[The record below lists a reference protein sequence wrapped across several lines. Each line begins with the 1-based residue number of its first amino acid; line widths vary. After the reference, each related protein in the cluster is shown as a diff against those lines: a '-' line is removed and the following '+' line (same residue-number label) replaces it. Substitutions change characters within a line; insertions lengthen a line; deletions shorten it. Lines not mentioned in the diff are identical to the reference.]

1 MKKLFTFFAAALF
14 SAGMM
19 AEVVYSFTMD
29 STTHKAK
36 DTDYAV
42 EGGSV
47 LFGTDAKFET
57 KNNLYMYKMDGS
69 PSEGNTKYALL
80 KLDNAVAEGDVITID
95 GLIASN
101 ATDGQAFLLS
111 DSRAATTRFVSLQP
125 TGAKNVPQQVTWTV
139 PAGNAIIGKTEIY
152 ISRDTKSVFLIGV
165 KIENAAAPSTDPV
178 LHASLDTIDMH
189 LTAAIPT
196 EMHTVTFSGK
206 NLTPG
211 TYALNVPNLAGLN
224 ANPTS
229 VTVGA
234 DGKLNAE
241 VALTY
246 TSQVNVAAGVVA
258 VSLSIDNLS
267 AQVVIRYSADL
278 TINYATS
285 VNIEQWVLD
294 NGKNDAAFH
303 AVLSAAHIDFENVNA
318 LDSLNDTK
326 DYRNYPY
333 LGLKLKTQ
341 GANMGCWLQQGSSI
355 KVRLGNVGDPI
366 LVAVNGQTSEMTA
379 ADLQNND
386 PEDDKVLSFP
396 ADGSQVTGD
405 TYVQIITK
413 SSKTVVIKQ
422 IMINEDIAAVVLP
435 VQTAIDNT
443 LAAPKATKRILNGQ
457 VVIEKNGKFYDL
469 LGTEIK

>member
-1 MKKLFTFFAAALF
+1 MRKLFTFFVAVLASMA
-14 SAGMM
+14 MM
-19 AEVVYSFTMD
+19 AQEQICFATLESID
-29 STTHKAK
+29 
-36 DTDYAV
+36 
-42 EGGSV
+42 
-47 LFGTDAKFET
+47 
-57 KNNLYMYKMDGS
+57 KNNNETGIQQTGCTMAWLGITSDKDFVEIDGHKYYKFSSDNSYVRLKLNNNEAFEEGDIVSIAVAANSSKTVAVAFSSGNTTTSAAVSATEAAIVTRTLLAADIEADGS
-69 PSEGNTKYALL
+69 IKMSRGGN
-80 KLDNAVAEGDVITID
+80 
-95 GLIASN
+95 SN
-101 ATDGQAFLLS
+101 MRVCSFKVE
-111 DSRAATTRFVSLQP
+111 REAAT
-125 TGAKNVPQQVTWTV
+125 
-139 PAGNAIIGKTEIY
+139 
-152 ISRDTKSVFLIGV
+152 
-165 KIENAAAPSTDPV
+165 TDPV
-178 LHASLDTIDMH
+178 LNVSMDTIDIN

-206 NLTPG
+206 NLIPG
-211 TYALNVPNLAGLN
+211 TYALNVPNLAGLS

-246 TSQVNVAAGVVA
+246 TSQVNVAAGVAA

-294 NGKNDAAFH
+294 NGKNDAVFH
-303 AVLSAAHIDFENVNA
+303 AVLSAAHIDFENVNE
-318 LDSLNDTK
+318 LDSLNDEK
-326 DYRNYPY
+326 ANRNYPY
-333 LGLKLKTQ
+333 LGLKLKAE

-379 ADLQNND
+379 ADLQNNN

-396 ADGSQVTGD
+396 ADGSQVIAD

-413 SSKTVVIKQ
+413 SAKTVVIKQ

-469 LGTEIK
+469 LGTELR

>member
-1 MKKLFTFFAAALF
+1 MKKLFTFFVAVLASMA
-14 SAGMM
+14 MM
-19 AEVVYSFTMD
+19 AQEQICFATLESID
-29 STTHKAK
+29 
-36 DTDYAV
+36 
-42 EGGSV
+42 
-47 LFGTDAKFET
+47 
-57 KNNLYMYKMDGS
+57 KNNNETGIQQTGCTMAWLGITSDKDFVEIDGHKYYKFSSDNSYVRLKLNNNEAFEEGDIVSIAVAANTGKTVAVAFSSGNTTTSAAVSATEAAIVTRTLLAADIEADGS
-69 PSEGNTKYALL
+69 IKMSRGGN
-80 KLDNAVAEGDVITID
+80 
-95 GLIASN
+95 SN
-101 ATDGQAFLLS
+101 MRVCSFKVE
-111 DSRAATTRFVSLQP
+111 REAAT
-125 TGAKNVPQQVTWTV
+125 
-139 PAGNAIIGKTEIY
+139 
-152 ISRDTKSVFLIGV
+152 
-165 KIENAAAPSTDPV
+165 TDPV
-178 LHASLDTIDMH
+178 LNVSMDTIDIN

-224 ANPTS
+224 VNPTS

-241 VALTY
+241 VALIY
-246 TSQVNVAAGVVA
+246 TSQVDVAAGVAA

-303 AVLSAAHIDFENVNA
+303 AVLSAAHIDFENVNE

-326 DYRNYPY
+326 SYRNYPY
-333 LGLKLKTQ
+333 LGLKLKAE

-379 ADLQNND
+379 ADLQNNN

-396 ADGSQVTGD
+396 ADGSQVPAD

-469 LGTEIK
+469 LGTELR

>member
-1 MKKLFTFFAAALF
+1 MRRLFTFFAAALF
-14 SAGMM
+14 AVSMFAQTTERNPLPADVTADQARVGTSYTIPAAQVAGGGSKLVGDMWDKGVKVRM
-19 AEVVYSFTMD
+19 NKKHGEISNALPFLVNEGKQINRIKIVGISN
-29 STTHKAK
+29 A
-36 DTDYAV
+36 DTDLNCTSVIVDGATQSLTATLPNKNSTSSGEV
-42 EGGSV
+42 EVTGLNALESV
-47 LFGTDAKFET
+47 IFISSGASQALICYEITYDDAT
-57 KNNLYMYKMDGS
+57 
-69 PSEGNTKYALL
+69 
-80 KLDNAVAEGDVITID
+80 
-95 GLIASN
+95 
-101 ATDGQAFLLS
+101 
-111 DSRAATTRFVSLQP
+111 
-125 TGAKNVPQQVTWTV
+125 
-139 PAGNAIIGKTEIY
+139 
-152 ISRDTKSVFLIGV
+152 
-165 KIENAAAPSTDPV
+165 PSTDPV
-178 LHASLDTIDMH
+178 LNVSMDTIDIH
-189 LTAAIPT
+189 LTAAIPN

-224 ANPTS
+224 VNPTS

-246 TSQVNVAAGVVA
+246 TSQVNVAAGVAA

-303 AVLSAAHIDFENVNA
+303 AVLSAAHIDFENINE
-318 LDSLNDTK
+318 LDSLSDK
-326 DYRNYPY
+326 DHRNYPY
-333 LGLKLKTQ
+333 LGLKLKAA

-379 ADLQNND
+379 ADLQNNE

-396 ADGSQVTGD
+396 ADGSQVTAD

-469 LGTEIK
+469 LGTELR